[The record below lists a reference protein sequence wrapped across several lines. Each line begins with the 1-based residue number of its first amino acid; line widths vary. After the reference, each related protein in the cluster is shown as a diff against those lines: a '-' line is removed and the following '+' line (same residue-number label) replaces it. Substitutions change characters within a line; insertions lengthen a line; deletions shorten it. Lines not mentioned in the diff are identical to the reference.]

1 MSSFLLC
8 SKTQMNMKKFI
19 SIPIFSVLSLM
30 GFVYYIT
37 VFIFIQDWT
46 GLLTSPGLINSFI
59 FTYLASLCLFSF
71 AVCVLTDPG
80 SVPSSYLPDFEES
93 AGSDH
98 DAKNSALQMKQC
110 EKCSTYKPPRAHHC
124 RVCRRCVLRMDHH
137 CLWINNCV
145 GYWNYKS
152 FFVLVSYGTLASL
165 YSTFIIVS
173 CAIRK
178 NWDFD
183 GTLPLKIFYIICAVM
198 MISLSS
204 TLGTLLGWHVYLIIR
219 NMTTIEYYEGIRAA
233 WLARKSGQSYQHPF
247 DISAYKNMTLV
258 LGPNILKWAWPTSVG
273 HLKDGL
279 SFPTLRDTS

>member
-1 MSSFLLC
+1 MKIKRLL
-8 SKTQMNMKKFI
+8 SV
-19 SIPIFSVLSLM
+19 PIFSVLSLI

-37 VFIFIQDWT
+37 VFIFIEDWI
-46 GLLTSPGLINSFI
+46 GLFTSPGLISSLI
-59 FTYLASLCLFSF
+59 FTYLASLCLFSL
-71 AVCVLTDPG
+71 AVCVLTDAG
-80 SVPSSYLPDFEES
+80 TVPSSYLPDVEEN

-98 DAKNSALQMKQC
+98 DAKISALQVRHC
-110 EKCSTYKPPRAHHC
+110 EKCSTYKPPRTHHC
-124 RVCRRCVLRMDHH
+124 RVCRKCVLRMDHH

-165 YSTFIIVS
+165 YSTFIIMR
-173 CAIRK
+173 CAFQK
-178 NWDFD
+178 NWNFE
-183 GTLPLKIFYIICAVM
+183 GMLPVNIFYVICAVM

-204 TLGTLLGWHVYLIIR
+204 TLGTLLGWHIYLIIR

-247 DISAYKNMTLV
+247 DVGAYKNMTLI
-258 LGPNILKWAWPTSVG
+258 LGPNILKWAWPTSAS

-279 SFPTLRDTS
+279 SFPTLRDSS